1 MWGQSASEMD
11 AETKKPFGRKFIE
24 ALRRHFAGGVLVTV
38 PVVVTVAVLYFFFQ
52 KVDGLLSP
60 LLRQVLGYSI
70 PGMGI
75 VATGLL
81 VILAGVI
88 THNISRLYELGE
100 LVFIRTPLVRAI
112 YSAVKQLVE
121 AIALPQKKVFDQVVL
136 IEYPR
141 KGILTLALASSKF
154 MLQAERLQGEYVS
167 VFVPSTPTPVSG
179 WVVMVPRRE
188 VIVVELTPE
197 EAVKILVSGGIATP
211 PYIRERSAV
220 PATESIKELVP

>member
-1 MWGQSASEMD
+1 MD
-11 AETKKPFGRKFIE
+11 AGEEKSFGRRFLE
-24 ALRRHFAGGVLVTV
+24 ALRRHFAGGVLVIV
-38 PVVVTVAVLYFFFQ
+38 PVVVTVSVLYFFFQ

-60 LLRQVLGYSI
+60 LLRHVLGYSI

-75 VATGLL
+75 VATVMLI
-81 VILAGVI
+81 ILAGVI
-88 THNISRLYELGE
+88 THNVSRLYELGE
-100 LVFIRTPLVRAI
+100 LIFVRTPLVRAI

-141 KGILTLALASSKF
+141 KGTLTLALASSKF
-154 MLQAERLQGEYVS
+154 FLQAERLQGEYLS

-179 WVVMVPRRE
+179 WVVMVPREE
-188 VIVVELTPE
+188 VIVVDLTPE

-211 PYIRERSAV
+211 PVIRGRPVV
-220 PATESIKELVP
+220 PAVERIEELVT